1 MEKGAHLKRKN
12 QPTMAQI
19 QYVLELDKLEK
30 KKMSTGRSGK
40 DLWGKC
46 IDRIPLL

>member
-30 KKMSTGRSGK
+30 KKGAQGEVAKIR
-40 DLWGKC
+40 
-46 IDRIPLL
+46 

>member
-30 KKMSTGRSGK
+30 KKEHREKWQRSAG
-40 DLWGKC
+40 
-46 IDRIPLL
+46 